1 MSVGV
6 QAHPTTVLFISPLEM
21 AHPVTERLQSV
32 RCQPFPNGGNLTI
45 KKRSSNFIQLTAHPH
60 LTSQGLGG
68 QEKSR
73 INQDTIRISASLL
86 FYSSLLLT
94 L

>member
-1 MSVGV
+1 MSVGAH
-6 QAHPTTVLFISPLEM
+6 AHPTTVLFISPLEM

-32 RCQPFPNGGNLTI
+32 RCQPFPNARNLTV

-60 LTSQGLGG
+60 LTSQGLGE
-68 QEKSR
+68 QEKSQ
-73 INQDTIRISASLL
+73 INQDTIRISPFLL
-86 FYSSLLLT
+86 LYSSLLLT